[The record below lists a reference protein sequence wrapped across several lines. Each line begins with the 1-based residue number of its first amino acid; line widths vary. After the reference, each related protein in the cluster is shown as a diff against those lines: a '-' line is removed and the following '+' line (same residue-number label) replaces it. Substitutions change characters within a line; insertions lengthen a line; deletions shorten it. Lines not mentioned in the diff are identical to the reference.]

1 MNGKGDEMVMS
12 KTNLEILNQ
21 IHSNASMEYQTIVPD
36 ALGYGGNVSDVFTQY
51 PTAKNEFIN
60 ILTNQVVRSV
70 VYSKVFNNPL
80 QMFHGG
86 KLEVGQSMEQL
97 FVDMAEVKGFLEM
110 EQNDEVK
117 DLISTSTPDVHALYV
132 SRNYAYK
139 SKVSISEEQ
148 LQGAFRSN
156 EGLSQLVNH
165 LASSIV
171 SGIYYQEYKDM
182 KAIINAHAQGKYLAR
197 IDASGKMVETQLSNT
212 ILPNGQSAK
221 VVNVGE
227 YSTEEAKGKAVTEA
241 VRGLAGR
248 LRFPSSEY
256 NSAKVLT
263 WSNPEDLVFI
273 TTPEM
278 VAKLDVNV
286 LAQAFNVSLAE
297 VNVRTVIIDELP
309 EQIAPSAQALANG
322 LTAQNANVY
331 GILVDKSFIV
341 AKDTINQTESMRIA
355 NHMKTN
361 LFYHKQGIMSTCYFA
376 NYVII
381 AE

>member
-1 MNGKGDEMVMS
+1 MAKSNA
-12 KTNLEILNQ
+12 EILNQ
-21 IHSNASMEYQTIVPD
+21 ILTNASMEYQNVIPT
-36 ALGYGGNVSDVFTQY
+36 ALGTGGNVSDVFTQY
-51 PTAKNEFIN
+51 PSAKNEFIN
-60 ILTNQVVRSV
+60 TLTNQVVRSV
-70 VYSKVFNNPL
+70 IYSKVFNNPL

-86 KLEVGQSMEQL
+86 KLEVGQSIEQL

-117 DLISTSTPDVHALYV
+117 DLIATSKPDVHALYV

-148 LQGAFRSN
+148 LASAFRSHD
-156 EGLSQLVNH
+156 GLAQLVNQ
-165 LASSIV
+165 LASSVV
-171 SGIYYQEYKDM
+171 SAIYYQEFKDM

-197 IDASGKMVETQLSNT
+197 VDASGKMVETQLT
-212 ILPNGQSAK
+212 GAQLPNGQTAK
-221 VVNVGE
+221 VIHIGA
-227 YSTEEAKGKAVTEA
+227 YATEEAKGKAVSEA

-248 LRFPSSEY
+248 LRFPSTQY
-256 NSAKVLT
+256 NSANVLT

-286 LAQAFNVSLAE
+286 LAQAFNVSMAE
-297 VNVRTVIIDELP
+297 LNVRTVIVDELP
-309 EQIAPSAQALANG
+309 QKITPSATDLGAMPSE
-322 LTAQNANVY
+322 ANVF
-331 GILVDKSFIV
+331 GILVDKAFIV
-341 AKDTINQTESMRIA
+341 AKDTVNQTETMRIA
-355 NHMKTN
+355 NQLKTN
-361 LFYHKQGIMSTCYFA
+361 LWYHKQGIMSTCYFA

>member
-1 MNGKGDEMVMS
+1 MKGMKNKMAKS
-12 KTNLEILNQ
+12 NQEILNQ
-21 IHSNASMEYQTIVPD
+21 ILTNASMEYQNVVPE
-36 ALGYGGNVSDVFTQY
+36 ALGYGGNVSDVFAQY

-60 ILTNQVVRSV
+60 TLTNQVVRSV
-70 VYSKVFNNPL
+70 IYSKVFHNPL

-86 KLEVGQSMEQL
+86 KLEVGQSIEQL
-97 FVDMAEVKGFLEM
+97 FVEMAEVKGFLEM
-110 EQNDEVK
+110 EQSDEVK
-117 DLISTSTPDVHALYV
+117 DLIGTAKPDVHALYV

-148 LQGAFRSN
+148 IAGAFRSPD
-156 EGLSQLVNH
+156 GLAQLVNH

-171 SGIYYQEYKDM
+171 SGIYYQEFKDM

-197 IDASGKMVETQLSNT
+197 VDATGKMVETKLTNT
-212 ILPNGQSAK
+212 VLPNGQSAK
-221 VVNVGE
+221 VVNIGAKG
-227 YSTEEAKGKAVTEA
+227 TDEEKGKAVSEA

-248 LRFPSSEY
+248 LRFPSTEY

-263 WSNPEDLVFI
+263 WTNPEDLVFI

-286 LAQAFNVSLAE
+286 MAQAFNVSLAE
-297 VNVRTVIIDELP
+297 LNVRTVIVDELP
-309 EQIAPSAQALANG
+309 TQICASATALGTGVA
-322 LTAQNANVY
+322 TAEAKVY
-331 GILVDKSFIV
+331 GILLDKAFIV
-341 AKDTINQTESMRIA
+341 AKDTVNQTETMRIA
-355 NHMKTN
+355 NQLKTN
-361 LFYHKQGIMSTCYFA
+361 MWYHKQGIMSTCYFA

>member
-1 MNGKGDEMVMS
+1 MS
-12 KTNLEILNQ
+12 KSNVDILNQ
-21 IHSNASMEYQTIVPD
+21 IHSNASMEYQTVVPE
-36 ALGYGGNVSDVFTQY
+36 ALGLGGNVSDVFAQY

-60 ILTNQVVRSV
+60 TLTNQVVRAV
-70 VYSKVFNNPL
+70 IYSKVFHNPL

-86 KLEVGQSMEQL
+86 KLEVGQTIEQL

-117 DLISTSTPDVHALYV
+117 VLIATSKPDVHALYV

-148 LQGAFRSN
+148 LATAFRSPD
-156 EGLSQLVNH
+156 GLAQLVNH

-182 KAIINAHAQGKYLAR
+182 KAIINEHAQGKYLAR
-197 IDASGKMVETQLSNT
+197 VDASGKMVATQLTDTS
-212 ILPNGQSAK
+212 LPNGQTAK
-221 VVNVGE
+221 VVKIGAQ
-227 YSTEEAKGKAVTEA
+227 STEEAKGKAVSEA
-241 VRGLAGR
+241 VRALAGR
-248 LRFPSSEY
+248 LRFPSSDY

-263 WSNPEDLVFI
+263 WSNPEDLVFV

-286 LAQAFNVSLAE
+286 LAQAFNISQAE
-297 VNVRTVIIDELP
+297 LNVRTVIIDELP
-309 EQIAPSAQALANG
+309 EQICGSAQALGAG
-322 LTAQNANVY
+322 VETEQATVL
-331 GILVDKSFIV
+331 GILMDKAFIV
-341 AKDTINQTESMRIA
+341 AKDTVNQTETMRIA
-355 NHMKTN
+355 NQMKTN
-361 LFYHKQGIMSTCYFA
+361 MWYHKQGIMSTCYFA

>member
-1 MNGKGDEMVMS
+1 MA
-12 KTNLEILNQ
+12 KTNQEILNQ
-21 IHSNASMEYQTIVPD
+21 ILSNASMEYQNVVPE
-36 ALGYGGNVSDVFTQY
+36 ALGYGGNVSDVFAQY

-60 ILTNQVVRSV
+60 TLTNQVVRSV
-70 VYSKVFNNPL
+70 IYSKVFNNPL

-86 KLEVGQSMEQL
+86 KLEVGQSIEQL

-110 EQNDEVK
+110 EQSDEVK
-117 DLISTSTPDVHALYV
+117 DLIATSKPDVHALYV

-148 LQGAFRSN
+148 LQGAFRSQD
-156 EGLSQLVNH
+156 GLAQLVNH
-165 LASSIV
+165 LASSVV
-171 SGIYYQEYKDM
+171 SGIYYQEFKDM
-182 KAIINAHAQGKYLAR
+182 KAIINEHAQGKYLAR
-197 IDASGKMVETQLSNT
+197 VDASGKMVATQLTNT
-212 ILPNGQSAK
+212 VLPNGQTAK
-221 VVNVGE
+221 VVNVGT
-227 YSTEEAKGKAVTEA
+227 YATEEAKGKAVSEA

-248 LRFPSSEY
+248 LRFPSTEY

-286 LAQAFNVSLAE
+286 LAQAFNISLAE
-297 VNVRTVIIDELP
+297 LNVRTVIVDELP
-309 EQIAPSAQALANG
+309 SQICASSKALGTGVAPAK
-322 LTAQNANVY
+322 ANVL
-331 GILVDKSFIV
+331 GILVDKAFIV
-341 AKDTINQTESMRIA
+341 AKDTVNQTETMRIG
-355 NHMKTN
+355 NQMKTN
-361 LFYHKQGIMSTCYFA
+361 MWYHKQGIMSTCYFA

>member
-1 MNGKGDEMVMS
+1 MKKVA
-12 KTNLEILNQ
+12 KTNQEILNQ
-21 IHSNASMEYQTIVPD
+21 ILTNASMEYQNVVPE
-36 ALGYGGNVSDVFTQY
+36 ALGYGGNVSDVFAQY
-51 PTAKNEFIN
+51 PSAKNEFIN
-60 ILTNQVVRSV
+60 TLTNQVVRSV
-70 VYSKVFNNPL
+70 IYSKVFNNPL

-86 KLEVGQSMEQL
+86 KLEVGQSIEQL

-117 DLISTSTPDVHALYV
+117 DLIATSKPDVHALYV

-148 LQGAFRSN
+148 LASAFRSQD
-156 EGLSQLVNH
+156 GLAQLVNH

-171 SGIYYQEYKDM
+171 SGIYYQEFKDM
-182 KAIINAHAQGKYLAR
+182 KAIINGHARGEYLAR
-197 IDASGKMVETQLSNT
+197 VDATGKMVGTKLTNT
-212 ILPNGQSAK
+212 ALPGGQSAK
-221 VVNVGE
+221 VVNVGAYE
-227 YSTEEAKGKAVTEA
+227 TEEAKGKAVSEA

-248 LRFPSSEY
+248 LRFPSTEY

-286 LAQAFNVSLAE
+286 LAQAFNISLAE
-297 VNVRTVIIDELP
+297 LNVRTVIVDELP
-309 EQIAPSAQALANG
+309 TEIAPSAKALATG
-322 LTAQNANVY
+322 LTPAKANVY
-331 GILVDKSFIV
+331 GILVDKAFIV
-341 AKDTINQTESMRIA
+341 AKDTVNQTETMRIP
-355 NHMKTN
+355 NHLKTN
-361 LFYHKQGIMSTCYFA
+361 MWYHKQGIMSTCYFA

>member
-1 MNGKGDEMVMS
+1 MP
-12 KTNLEILNQ
+12 KTNMEILNQ
-21 IHSNASMEYQTIVPD
+21 IHSNASMEYQNVVPE
-36 ALGYGGNVSDVFTQY
+36 ALGYGGNVSDVFAQY

-70 VYSKVFNNPL
+70 IYSKVFHNPL

-110 EQNDEVK
+110 DQNDEVK
-117 DLISTSTPDVHALYV
+117 DLISTKTPDVHALYV
-132 SRNYAYK
+132 SRNFAYK

-148 LQGAFRSN
+148 LQGAFRSS

-197 IDASGKMVETQLSNT
+197 VDSTGKMVETQLSNT
-212 ILPNGQSAK
+212 VLPNGTSAK
-221 VVNVGE
+221 VVKVGT
-227 YSTEEAKGKAVTEA
+227 YATEEAKGKAVTEA

-248 LRFPSSEY
+248 LRFPSQEY
-256 NSAKVLT
+256 NSANVLT

-297 VNVRTVIIDELP
+297 LNIRTVIVDELP
-309 EQIAPSAQALANG
+309 TKVVPSNVALG
-322 LTAQNANVY
+322 TGQTPDNANVY
-331 GILVDKSFIV
+331 GILLDKAFIV

-355 NHMKTN
+355 NQMKTN

>member
-1 MNGKGDEMVMS
+1 MREKMS
-12 KTNLEILNQ
+12 KTNAEILNQ
-21 IHSNASMEYQTIVPD
+21 IHANATMEYQNIVPE

-60 ILTNQVVRSV
+60 TLTNQVVRSV
-70 VYSKVFNNPL
+70 IYSKVFNNPL

-110 EQNDEVK
+110 EQGDEVK
-117 DLISTSTPDVHALYV
+117 DLIATSKPDVHALYIT
-132 SRNYAYK
+132 RNYAYK

-148 LQGAFRSN
+148 LAGAFRSN
-156 EGLSQLVNH
+156 DGLSQLVNH

-171 SGIYYQEYKDM
+171 SGIYYQEFKDM
-182 KAIINAHAQGKYLAR
+182 KAIVNAHARGKYLAR
-197 IDASGKMVETQLSNT
+197 VDATGKMVETVLTEAN
-212 ILPNGQSAK
+212 LPQGTSPK
-221 VVNVGE
+221 VVNVGA
-227 YSTEEAKGKAVTEA
+227 YATEEAKGKAVSETIRA
-241 VRGLAGR
+241 LSGR
-248 LRFPSSEY
+248 LRFPSKDY
-256 NSAKVLT
+256 NSANVLT

-278 VAKLDVNV
+278 VAKLDVHV
-286 LAQAFNVSLAE
+286 LSQAFNVSLSDLQ
-297 VNVRTVIIDELP
+297 VRTVIIDELP
-309 EQIAPSAQALANG
+309 TEVVPSNQPLGGGQSASQ
-322 LTAQNANVY
+322 ANVY
-331 GILVDKSFIV
+331 GILVDKAFIV
-341 AKDTINQTESMRIA
+341 AKDTINQTETMRIA
-355 NHMKTN
+355 NQMKTN

>member
-1 MNGKGDEMVMS
+1 MS
-12 KTNLEILNQ
+12 KTNAEILNQ
-21 IHSNASMEYQTIVPD
+21 IHANATMEYQNIVPE

-60 ILTNQVVRSV
+60 TLTNQVVRSV
-70 VYSKVFNNPL
+70 IYSKVFNNPL

-110 EQNDEVK
+110 EQGDEVK
-117 DLISTSTPDVHALYV
+117 DLIATSKPDVHALYIT
-132 SRNYAYK
+132 RNYAYK

-148 LQGAFRSN
+148 LAGAFRSN
-156 EGLSQLVNH
+156 DGLSQLVNH

-171 SGIYYQEYKDM
+171 SGIYYQEFKDM
-182 KAIINAHAQGKYLAR
+182 KAIVNAHARGKYLAR
-197 IDASGKMVETQLSNT
+197 VDATGKMVETVLTEAN
-212 ILPNGQSAK
+212 LPQGTSPK
-221 VVNVGE
+221 VVNVGA
-227 YSTEEAKGKAVTEA
+227 YATEEAKGKAVSETIRA
-241 VRGLAGR
+241 LAGR
-248 LRFPSSEY
+248 LRFPSTEY
-256 NSAKVLT
+256 NSANVLT

-278 VAKLDVNV
+278 VAKLDVHV
-286 LAQAFNVSLAE
+286 LSQAFHVSLADLQ
-297 VNVRTVIIDELP
+297 VRTIIVDELP
-309 EQIAPSAQALANG
+309 SEVVPSNQPLGGGQSAKQ
-322 LTAQNANVY
+322 ANVY
-331 GILVDKSFIV
+331 GILVDKAFIV
-341 AKDTINQTESMRIA
+341 AKDTINQTETMRIA
-355 NHMKTN
+355 NQMKTN